1 MDGER
6 YGQRSD
12 ARAINRRLSAPEVM
26 LYALIPLLPLA
37 AFLVLGL
44 AGWHIKDRAH
54 LVAVP
59 AVMLSL
65 VLSLAA
71 FLEVVSGSVISVP
84 LYTWLTS
91 GNLDIHIGLHI
102 DRLTAVMLL
111 LVTGVSSLVHVYT
124 IGYMQG
130 EPGYARFFSY
140 IALFTF
146 SMLMLV
152 LADNLLQLFVF
163 WEAVGLCS
171 YLLIGHWY
179 ERASA
184 CAAATK
190 AFVVNRV
197 GDFGFM
203 LGLLLVWYQ
212 FDSLNYLDIFPA
224 IHEATDL
231 TMNLLGPFGGT
242 LEVSIFTLIGL
253 LLFAGAVG
261 KSAQVPLHVWLPDAM
276 EGPTPI
282 SALIHAATMVTAG
295 VFMVARL
302 APIYN
307 LSPTAMSVVAVTG
320 AATMVLGATIA
331 LTQTDIKRVVAYS
344 TVSQLG
350 YMMMACGLG
359 AYASGM
365 YHLLTHGAF
374 KALLFLGCGSVIIAL
389 HHEQDMRHMGGLK
402 DKLPITY
409 WTFVIGSL
417 ALAGFPLTAGFF
429 SKDDILVSAWSSGAL
444 GQVLAL
450 FGLLTALL
458 TAFYSFRLVF
468 VTFWGP
474 SRVDPHHAEHLHEP
488 SQTITTPLIILAFLS
503 ILTGYLGIP
512 SFLEPVFSTGSDA
525 AAHHGSAG
533 IAIMIAATA
542 MGLLGIAAAYY
553 VYVANPG
560 LPERLAQLWGS
571 LYRGSLNKWYVDEAY
586 DHLFVRP
593 TYTAASELW
602 KRVDVN
608 LIDGA
613 VNGIARGVAWGG
625 WLLRLIQSG
634 QTQHYALAMAVGIV
648 VIVTAFLIS

>member
-1 MDGER
+1 MI
-6 YGQRSD
+6 Y
-12 ARAINRRLSAPEVM
+12 L
-26 LYALIPLLPLA
+26 LIPLLPLT
-37 AFLVLGL
+37 AFLILGL
-44 AGWHIKDRAH
+44 AGRSINVRAH

-59 AVMLSL
+59 AVI
-65 VLSLAA
+65 VSLALSVGA
-71 FLEVVSGSVISVP
+71 FVEVASGSVISIP

-91 GNLDIHIGLHI
+91 GSLDIHIGLYI

-124 IGYMQG
+124 IGYMHG
-130 EPGYARFFSY
+130 ESGYARFFSY

-152 LADNLLQLFVF
+152 LADNLLQLFIF

-190 AFVVNRV
+190 AFLVNRV
-197 GDFGFM
+197 GDFGFL
-203 LGLLLVWYQ
+203 LGLLLVWYS
-212 FDSLNYLDIFPA
+212 FGSLNYLDIFPA
-224 IHEATDL
+224 LHEATNV

-242 LEVSIFTLIGL
+242 WEVSVFTLIGL
-253 LLFAGAVG
+253 LLFIGAVG

-307 LSPTAMSVVAVTG
+307 LSPTAMSVVAITG

-350 YMMMACGLG
+350 YMIMACGLG

-409 WTFVIGSL
+409 WTFVVGSL

-429 SKDDILVSAWSSGAL
+429 SKDDILVSAWSSGDL
-444 GQVLAL
+444 GRILAL

-474 SRVDPHHAEHLHEP
+474 SHVDPHHAEHLHEP
-488 SQTITTPLIILAFLS
+488 SRTITTPLIILAVLS
-503 ILTGYLGIP
+503 VLTGYLGIP
-512 SFLEPVFSTGSDA
+512 SFLEPIFSTGHEGA
-525 AAHHGSAG
+525 APHGSDG
-533 IAIMIAATA
+533 LMIMVAATA
-542 MGLLGIAAAYY
+542 MGLIGIAAAYY
-553 VYVANPG
+553 VYVLNPD
-560 LPERLAQLWGS
+560 LPDRLARQWGS

-586 DHLFVRP
+586 DRLFVRP
-593 TYTAASELW
+593 TITAASALW
-602 KRVDVN
+602 KRVDVQM
-608 LIDGA
+608 IDGT
-613 VNGIARGVAWGG
+613 VNGIARTVTWAG

-634 QTQHYALAMAVGIV
+634 ETQHYALAMAVGIV
-648 VIVTAFLIS
+648 VLTAYLLF

>member
-1 MDGER
+1 
-6 YGQRSD
+6 
-12 ARAINRRLSAPEVM
+12 M
-26 LYALIPLLPLA
+26 LYALIPFLPLA

-44 AGWHIKDRAH
+44 GGSQIKDRAH

-59 AVMLSL
+59 AVLFSL
-65 VLSLAA
+65 VLALSA
-71 FLEVVSGSVISVP
+71 FFEVASGSVISVQ
-84 LYTWLTS
+84 LYTWLVS

-111 LVTGVSSLVHVYT
+111 LVTGVSSLVHIYT
-124 IGYMQG
+124 IGYMHG
-130 EPGYARFFSY
+130 DSGYARFFSY

-152 LADNLLQLFVF
+152 LADNLLQLFIF

-190 AFVVNRV
+190 AFLVNRI

-203 LGLLLVWYQ
+203 LGLLLVWYH
-212 FDSLNYLDIFPA
+212 FGSLNYLDIFPA

-231 TMNLLGPFGGT
+231 TMNLLGPFGGVWD
-242 LEVSIFTLIGL
+242 VSVFTLIAL
-253 LLFAGAVG
+253 LLFTGAVG

-320 AATMVLGATIA
+320 AATMLLGATIA

-350 YMMMACGLG
+350 YMIMACGLG

-402 DKLPITY
+402 EKLPITY
-409 WTFVIGSL
+409 WTFVVGSL

-429 SKDDILVSAWSSGAL
+429 SKDDILVSAWLAGDL
-444 GQVLAL
+444 GRVLTIL
-450 FGLLTALL
+450 GLLTALL

-474 SRVDPHHAEHLHEP
+474 SHADPQHAAHIREP
-488 SQTITTPLIILAFLS
+488 SRTMTTPLLILAVFS
-503 ILTGYLGIP
+503 VLTGYLGIP
-512 SFLEPVFSTGSDA
+512 SFLEPVFSTGQEA
-525 AAHHGSAG
+525 AAPHGSDG
-533 IAIMIAATA
+533 FMIMLAATT
-542 MGLLGIAAAYY
+542 MGVLGIAAAYY
-553 VYVANPG
+553 VYVLNPH
-560 LPERLAQLWGS
+560 LPDRLAGGLKS
-571 LYRGSLNKWYVDEAY
+571 LYHASLNKWYVDELY

-593 TYTAASELW
+593 TLKAASGLW
-602 KRVDVN
+602 QRVDVEV
-608 LIDGA
+608 IDGA
-613 VNGIARGVAWGG
+613 VNGIARAIAWGG

-648 VIVTAFLIS
+648 VIATMFLIL

>member
-1 MDGER
+1 MTYEF
-6 YGQRSD
+6 
-12 ARAINRRLSAPEVM
+12 
-26 LYALIPLLPLA
+26 IPLLPLVS
-37 AFLVLGL
+37 FLILGL
-44 AGWHIKDRAH
+44 FGHWIKDNAH

-59 AVMLSL
+59 AVLVSWLLSL
-65 VLSLAA
+65 LVFFDVANGHQSS
-71 FLEVVSGSVISVP
+71 FP

-91 GNLDIHIGLHI
+91 GMLDIHIGFSI

-111 LVTGVSSLVHVYT
+111 LVTTVSSLVHIYT
-124 IGYMQG
+124 IGYMRG
-130 EPGYARFFSY
+130 DPGYARFFSY

-152 LADNLLQLFVF
+152 MADNLLQLFVF

-179 ERASA
+179 DRPAA

-190 AFVVNRV
+190 AFLVNRV

-203 LGLLLVWYQ
+203 LGLLLVWYS
-212 FDSLNYLDIFPA
+212 FGSLDYQEIFPRA
-224 IHEATDL
+224 HESAGDV
-231 TMNLLGPFGGT
+231 MNVLGPFGGT
-242 LEVSIFTLIGL
+242 WDVSVLTLICL
-253 LLFAGAVG
+253 LLFTGAIG

-302 APIYN
+302 APLYN
-307 LSPTAMSVVAVTG
+307 LSPTAMTVVAITG
-320 AATMVLGATIA
+320 GITMVVGATIA

-350 YMMMACGLG
+350 YMIMACGLG

-389 HHEQDMRHMGGLK
+389 HHEQDMHRMGGLK
-402 DKLPITY
+402 DKLPVTY
-409 WTFVIGSL
+409 WTFVVGSL
-417 ALAGFPLTAGFF
+417 ALAGFPLTSGFF
-429 SKDDILVSAWSSGAL
+429 SKDDLLISAWSAGPL
-444 GQVLAL
+444 GQCLTVL
-450 FGLLTALL
+450 GLVTALM

-474 SRVDPHHAEHLHEP
+474 SHVDPHHADHIHESP
-488 SQTITTPLIILAFLS
+488 KTMTLPLIILAMLS
-503 ILTGYLGIP
+503 IVTGYLGIP
-512 SFLEPVFSTGSDA
+512 EFLGPMFDTHAGG
-525 AAHHGSAG
+525 AAHEGGAG
-533 IAIMIAATA
+533 ISIMVVATA
-542 MGLLGIAAAYY
+542 MGLIGIAGAYY
-553 VYVANPG
+553 VYVLNPT
-560 LPERLAQLWGS
+560 LPDRFARQWQS

-586 DHLFVRP
+586 DRTIVRP
-593 TYTAASELW
+593 TLFAATELW

-608 LIDGA
+608 VVDGA
-613 VNGIARGVAWGG
+613 VNGVARAIAWGG
-625 WLLRLIQSG
+625 WLLRLLQSG
-634 QTQHYALAMAVGIV
+634 QAQHYALGMALGAV
-648 VIVTAFLIS
+648 VLVTMFLFL

>member
-1 MDGER
+1 
-6 YGQRSD
+6 
-12 ARAINRRLSAPEVM
+12 M
-26 LYALIPLLPLA
+26 LYSLIPLLPLA

-44 AGWHIKDRAH
+44 GGRRIRDRAH

-59 AVMLSL
+59 AVLLSL
-65 VLSLAA
+65 VLSVAA
-71 FLEVVSGSVISVP
+71 FLEVVSGSVVSVP

-91 GNLDIHIGLHI
+91 GHLDIHIGLHI

-124 IGYMQG
+124 IGYMHG

-152 LADNLLQLFVF
+152 SADNLLQLFVF

-203 LGLLLVWYQ
+203 LGLLLVWYS
-212 FDSLNYLDIFPA
+212 FGSLNYLEIFPA
-224 IHEATDL
+224 AHEAGEL

-242 LEVSIFTLIGL
+242 WEVSVFTLIGL

-307 LSPTAMSVVAVTG
+307 LSPTAMSVVAITG

-350 YMMMACGLG
+350 YMVMACGLG

-409 WTFVIGSL
+409 WTFVVGSL

-429 SKDDILVSAWSSGAL
+429 SKDDILVSAWSSGTL

-488 SQTITTPLIILAFLS
+488 SQTITTPLIILAVFS
-503 ILTGYLGIP
+503 VLTGYLGIP
-512 SFLEPVFSTGSDA
+512 SFLEPVFSTGSEA
-525 AAHHGSAG
+525 AVHHGSASSV
-533 IAIMIAATA
+533 IMIAATF
-542 MGLLGIAAAYY
+542 MGLIGITAAYY
-553 VYVANPG
+553 VYVLNPD
-560 LPERLAQLWGS
+560 LPEHLARQWGS

-586 DHLFVRP
+586 DRLFVQP
-593 TYTAASELW
+593 TFAAASELW

-613 VNGIARGVAWGG
+613 VNGIARAVAWSG

-648 VIVTAFLIS
+648 VIVTVFLIS

>member
-1 MDGER
+1 
-6 YGQRSD
+6 
-12 ARAINRRLSAPEVM
+12 M

-44 AGWHIKDRAH
+44 AGSHIKDRAH
-54 LVAVP
+54 LIAVP
-59 AVMLSL
+59 AVL
-65 VLSLAA
+65 LSLALSLSA
-71 FLEVVSGSVISVP
+71 FFEVVSGAVISVP

-91 GNLDIHIGLHI
+91 GHLDIHIGLYI

-124 IGYMQG
+124 IGYMHG
-130 EPGYARFFSY
+130 ESGYARFFGY

-197 GDFGFM
+197 GDFGFI
-203 LGLLLVWYQ
+203 LGLLLVWYS
-212 FDSLNYLDIFPA
+212 FGSLNYHEIFPA
-224 IHEATDL
+224 AHEAGEL
-231 TMNLLGPFGGT
+231 TMNILGPFGGT
-242 LEVSIFTLIGL
+242 WDVSVFTLIGL
-253 LLFAGAVG
+253 LLFTGAVG

-302 APIYN
+302 APIYD
-307 LSPTAMSVVAVTG
+307 LSPTAMSIIAITG

-417 ALAGFPLTAGFF
+417 ALAGFPLTSGFF
-429 SKDDILVSAWSSGAL
+429 SKDDILVSAWSSGSL
-444 GQVLAL
+444 GQVLTL

-474 SRVDPHHAEHLHEP
+474 SHVDPHHAAHIHEP
-488 SQTITTPLIILAFLS
+488 SRTMTTPLLILAGFS
-503 ILTGYLGIP
+503 ILTGYFGIP
-512 SFLEPVFSTGSDA
+512 SFLDPVFSTGQEA
-525 AAHHGSAG
+525 PAPHGSAG
-533 IAIMIAATA
+533 IVIMVAATA

-553 VYVANPG
+553 VYVLNPDF
-560 LPERLAQLWGS
+560 PVRFAERWKS
-571 LYRGSLNKWYVDEAY
+571 LYQASLNKWYVDEMY
-586 DHLFVRP
+586 DRLFVRP
-593 TYTAASELW
+593 TFTAASELW
-602 KRVDVN
+602 KRVDIDV
-608 LIDGA
+608 IDGA
-613 VNGIARGVAWGG
+613 VNGLARTITWGG
-625 WLLRLIQSG
+625 WLLRLVQSG
-634 QTQHYALAMAVGIV
+634 QTQHYALAMAMGL
-648 VIVTAFLIS
+648 VILTAYLLL

>member
-1 MDGER
+1 M
-6 YGQRSD
+6 
-12 ARAINRRLSAPEVM
+12 I
-26 LYALIPLLPLA
+26 YALIPLLPLT
-37 AFLVLGL
+37 AFLILGL
-44 AGWHIKDRAH
+44 AGRHINARAH

-59 AVMLSL
+59 AVL
-65 VLSLAA
+65 LSLALSVGA
-71 FLEVVSGSVISVP
+71 FVEVASGSVISLP

-91 GNLDIHIGLHI
+91 GTLDIHIGLHI

-124 IGYMQG
+124 IGYMHG
-130 EPGYARFFSY
+130 DRGYARFFGY

-190 AFVVNRV
+190 AFLVNRV

-203 LGLLLVWYQ
+203 LGLLLVWYS
-212 FDSLNYLDIFPA
+212 FGSLNYLDIFPA
-224 IHEATDL
+224 LHEATDV

-242 LEVSIFTLIGL
+242 WEVSVFTLIAL
-253 LLFAGAVG
+253 LLFTGAVG

-307 LSPTAMSVVAVTG
+307 LSPTAMSVVAITG

-331 LTQTDIKRVVAYS
+331 LTQADIKRVVAYS

-350 YMMMACGLG
+350 YMIMACGLG

-409 WTFVIGSL
+409 WTFVVGSL

-429 SKDDILVSAWSSGAL
+429 SKDDILVSAWSSGDLGRAL
-444 GQVLAL
+444 TLL
-450 FGLLTALL
+450 GLLTALL

-468 VTFWGP
+468 VTFWGT
-474 SRVDPHHAEHLHEP
+474 SHVDPHHAEHLHEP
-488 SQTITTPLIILAFLS
+488 SRTITTPLIILAVFS
-503 ILTGYLGIP
+503 VLTGYLGIP
-512 SFLEPVFSTGSDA
+512 SFLEPIFSTGGEPA
-525 AAHHGSAG
+525 APHGSDG
-533 IAIMIAATA
+533 LMIMAAATA
-542 MGLLGIAAAYY
+542 MGLIGIAAAYY
-553 VYVANPG
+553 MYVLNPD
-560 LPERLAQLWGS
+560 LPERLARQWGS

-586 DHLFVRP
+586 DRLFVRP
-593 TYTAASELW
+593 TLAAASKLW
-602 KRVDVN
+602 KHVDVHV
-608 LIDGA
+608 IDGT
-613 VNGIARGVAWGG
+613 VNGIARAITWGG
-625 WLLRLIQSG
+625 WLLRLVQSG

-648 VIVTAFLIS
+648 VLTAYLLL